1 MLSVTSVLIKVVIEK
16 SANIIKYMRNEK
28 KNNVSLLLSIVAIV
42 MSMGIIVLW
51 IVSTNNLAV
60 VSLDSFVG
68 VIVALLAILVTT
80 VLGWQIYNAIEIK
93 EKLRAIDSL
102 QSALRQQEHR
112 MEQMYCHACHS
123 HGYVAAYQ
131 SASVN
136 NDFVDAYRWLMS
148 SLRYSLLLDEPI
160 NVEKVLDE
168 MLELAKRIPSHS
180 TLDKE
185 IFAEIEEDYKVITN
199 APSFNCISLKFKQT
213 HNIFLP
219 KVTPV

>member
-1 MLSVTSVLIKVVIEK
+1 M
-16 SANIIKYMRNEK
+16 NEK
-28 KNNVSLLLSIVAIV
+28 KNTISLILSIIAIV
-42 MSMGIIVLW
+42 LAIGIILLW
-51 IVSTNNLAV
+51 IVNTSHLAV

-68 VIVALLAILVTT
+68 VIVALLAILVTA

-102 QSALRQQEHR
+102 QSALKQQEHR
-112 MEQMYCHACHS
+112 MEQMYCNACHS

-148 SLRYSLLLDEPI
+148 SLRYSLILDEPI

-168 MLELAKRIPSHS
+168 MLEFAKRIPSHS

-185 IFAEIEEDYKVITN
+185 IFAELEEDHKVIMNTR
-199 APSFNCISLKFKQT
+199 SFNCISLKFKQI
-213 HNIFLP
+213 HDIFLS
-219 KVTPV
+219 KVTPIE

>member
-1 MLSVTSVLIKVVIEK
+1 MK
-16 SANIIKYMRNEK
+16 SEK
-28 KNNVSLLLSIVAIV
+28 KYNISLILSIIAILLSL
-42 MSMGIIVLW
+42 GIILLW
-51 IVSTNNLAV
+51 IVNASNLAV

-68 VIVALLAILVTT
+68 VIVALLAILVTA

-93 EKLRAIDSL
+93 DKMRAIDSL
-102 QSALRQQEHR
+102 QSALKQQEHR
-112 MEQMYCHACHS
+112 MEQMYCNVCHS

-131 SASVN
+131 SATVN

-168 MLELAKRIPSHS
+168 MLEFAKRIPAHS

-185 IFAEIEEDYKVITN
+185 IFAELEEDHKVITN
-199 APSFNCISLKFKQT
+199 TPSFNCISVKFKQT
-213 HNIFLP
+213 HNIFLS

>member
-1 MLSVTSVLIKVVIEK
+1 MAILLSVS
-16 SANIIKYMRNEK
+16 II
-28 KNNVSLLLSIVAIV
+28 L
-42 MSMGIIVLW
+42 LW
-51 IVSTNNLAV
+51 IVNASNLSV

-68 VIVALLAILVTT
+68 VIVALLAILVTA

-102 QSALRQQEHR
+102 QSALKHQEHR
-112 MEQMYCHACHS
+112 MEQMYYNACHS

-131 SASVN
+131 AASVN

-168 MLELAKRIPSHS
+168 MFEFAKRIPSNS
-180 TLDKE
+180 ILDKE
-185 IFAEIEEDYKVITN
+185 IYAELDEDNKVITN
-199 APSFNCISLKFKQT
+199 THSFNCISVKYKQIF
-213 HNIFLP
+213 NIFLS